1 MQKSEATQLVK
12 QELLGEAFV
21 REMMET
27 VVSRYFVFRPS
38 DLRQWEEEPDEWER
52 REDMEGDDI
61 EYSIRSCAER
71 LFLDLAINFK
81 HLAQPLLQVFYSVA
95 SPENENILFKDSV
108 YTAVGLAAP
117 VLHHDLDFD
126 AFIRS
131 TLIQEVQKQKPGYNI
146 LRRRIAILLG
156 QWITIKV
163 SDESRP
169 LVYQVFDYLLNKED
183 PLNDHVVRVTAG
195 RQFKNIADDW
205 DFKVEGFMPHASNIL
220 NQLMALIGEVELS
233 ETKMALLNT
242 ISVVVERLEHHVS
255 SFRTLMRHE
264 LTS

>member
-1 MQKSEATQLVK
+1 M
-12 QELLGEAFV
+12 
-21 REMMET
+21 
-27 VVSRYFVFRPS
+27 SRYFVFRPS

-61 EYSIRSCAER
+61 EFSIRSCSER

-81 HLAQPLLQVFYSVA
+81 NLVQPLLQVFYSVA

-117 VLHHDLDFD
+117 VLHHELDFN

-131 TLIQEVQKQKPGYNI
+131 TLVPEVQKQKPGYNL

-169 LVYQVFDYLLNKED
+169 LVYQIFDHLLNQDD

-220 NQLMALIGEVELS
+220 DRLMALIGEVELS

-255 SFRTLMRHE
+255 LYRHYCKV
-264 LTS
+264 LANSP